1 MTNPWFEAFRRGP
14 EKAVA
19 DLFSGRAGVGSSM
32 RLDTPELLYQ
42 AFPPTLAD
50 ERAQLDDALLS
61 WLHSMRQ
68 DYASQVKRLGF
79 PAYGKRVGDCLI
91 ALQLLDLPEAKSR
104 MRADLGAWL
113 RWLLPL
119 RLAPERDPALECFRL
134 LTRDSARRPP
144 HGSVATP
151 RCRSPTG
158 VPDGGAGWASVAA
171 ERRQRSKKPDADAAG
186 AVAPR
191 REDPPRS

>member
-68 DYASQVKRLGF
+68 DYASQVMRLGF
-79 PAYGKRVGDCLI
+79 PVYGKRVGDCLI
-91 ALQLLDLPEAKSR
+91 ALQLLDLPRARSR
-104 MRADLGAWL
+104 IRADLGAWL

-119 RLAPERDPALECFRL
+119 LSRGARAAPRRP
-134 LTRDSARRPP
+134 SARRQI
-144 HGSVATP
+144 
-151 RCRSPTG
+151 RSST
-158 VPDGGAGWASVAA
+158 A
-171 ERRQRSKKPDADAAG
+171 E
-186 AVAPR
+186 
-191 REDPPRS
+191 